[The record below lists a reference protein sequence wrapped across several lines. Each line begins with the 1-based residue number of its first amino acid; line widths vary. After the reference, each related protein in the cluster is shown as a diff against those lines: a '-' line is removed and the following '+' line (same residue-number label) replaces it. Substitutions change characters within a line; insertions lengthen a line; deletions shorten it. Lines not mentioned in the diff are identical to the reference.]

1 MLEGCAKKCLQVSG
15 MAFVKL
21 LDHLTDAYDS
31 NTPQKLLFYFP
42 VMPFMNC

>member
-1 MLEGCAKKCLQVSG
+1 MLEGCAKKCLQVTG
-15 MAFVKL
+15 MAFFKL

-31 NTPQKLLFYFP
+31 NTPQKLFYFP